1 MDNSGASQCPLSGDA
16 EKADNQATLA
26 KLATLSQDGCDQAA
40 AGSEALSDLALFD
53 AWKVALGTCTTTL
66 ASHLDTPL
74 GSQPM
79 SLGAASSR
87 EFRSISP
94 DCMSRSSSAW
104 DGTGPPTNCG
114 APTISMT
121 AIHAAAASAQML
133 PLEVQ
138 ALIRQ
143 QQAASLAGS
152 LPRAAPGELQQ
163 RAAPSPFESGA
174 GSFKSQPSLK
184 GLSQPYSGQPMPVQP
199 ASGWAPPPAAACSTT
214 AQLPAPSASQ
224 RPEGALL
231 LLKSL
236 LHRHQQ
242 NQQQQLYEQ
251 QQLLQQ
257 KQAQLAQLLHPAL
270 LGQPAVNN
278 TCSVQFPLSQQYQQ
292 YVPQAAPYFQQH
304 CQVELDPP
312 ESLLGLGGA
321 YQPYCRQVITERLN
335 ADVSTVLTA
344 AKLMQIND
352 TPTTV
357 RIFGRRVYCSLK
369 EVAKVVSSARLII
382 VAPDVR
388 VSPTAKINPV
398 RAVQRILKDAEMYG
412 VPVAFALSRRG
423 IGQVLG
429 RDKMMSIVAIMQLD
443 GLEDTCRD
451 IAEEAATV
459 RRLAV

>member
-1 MDNSGASQCPLSGDA
+1 LFVFTVRVSAKKLAILVAPRPLLTHISLSPLPDKPSHVLFCCSPLSGDA

-26 KLATLSQDGCDQAA
+26 KLAPLSQDGCDQAA

-184 GLSQPYSGQPMPVQP
+184 GPSQPYSGQPMPVQP

-292 YVPQAAPYFQQH
+292 YVPQVRH
-304 CQVELDPP
+304 
-312 ESLLGLGGA
+312 SKRLL
-321 YQPYCRQVITERLN
+321 T
-335 ADVSTVLTA
+335 
-344 AKLMQIND
+344 
-352 TPTTV
+352 
-357 RIFGRRVYCSLK
+357 
-369 EVAKVVSSARLII
+369 
-382 VAPDVR
+382 
-388 VSPTAKINPV
+388 
-398 RAVQRILKDAEMYG
+398 RILLMPCAMTAHLLQHA
-412 VPVAFALSRRG
+412 VPAP
-423 IGQVLG
+423 
-429 RDKMMSIVAIMQLD
+429 
-443 GLEDTCRD
+443 
-451 IAEEAATV
+451 ATTNDSH
-459 RRLAV
+459 LADLHPLLARSPCS